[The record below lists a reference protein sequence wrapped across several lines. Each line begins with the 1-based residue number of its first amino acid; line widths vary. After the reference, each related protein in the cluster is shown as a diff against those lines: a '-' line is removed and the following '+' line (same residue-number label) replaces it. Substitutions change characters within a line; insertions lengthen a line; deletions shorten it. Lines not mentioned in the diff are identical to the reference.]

1 MTRLCEN
8 LVPERK
14 NGSAWKSFRLKF
26 SYLIA
31 IMSLTASQPLTAGA
45 ATATVKAS
53 PDKLLDAACNESIGF
68 LKDYLRIDTTNP
80 PGNETKG
87 AQYLADIFKSNGIE
101 ASLLETGP
109 GRSCVY
115 ARLKG
120 NGKKKPIIF
129 LNHIDVVPARAEDW
143 KHPPFSGE
151 EFDGAI
157 WGRGALDMK
166 GFGIAQAEVMLMLKR
181 SGLTLERDVIFVGT
195 PDEEVGGECG
205 AGWFVKHHADLVK
218 DAEFL
223 INEGAFIDSQTDGK
237 PVHVDVG
244 ISEKSVLWLHL
255 TARGNAGHASMPMPD
270 SSVNRLLKSVGRI
283 VENPPPPTILPA
295 VREYFK
301 KIAPTVG
308 EPLRTAY
315 ANIDDSVTKPDTY
328 QEVLKDKM
336 KSAMLRNTVSPTVLK
351 AGYKTNV
358 IPAEASAELDCRLL
372 PGVGKDEFIGL
383 LRDRMKDNTIEVSV
397 LDWVHTDASP
407 YDTECFKA
415 INEVAGKLVPGV
427 PVVPTVAPWFTDSHW
442 FRELGI
448 TSYGFAP
455 FRIDAELL
463 ATMHGKDERL
473 PIAVYKDGL
482 KFLYD
487 VTAKLCTNQ

>member
-1 MTRLCEN
+1 MAQRRTILKQCDANPKRVWQTLSSLLFVTAIILTN
-8 LVPERK
+8 ATTPA
-14 NGSAWKSFRLKF
+14 SAVRVQKSP
-26 SYLIA
+26 SEE
-31 IMSLTASQPLTAGA
+31 
-45 ATATVKAS
+45 
-53 PDKLLDAACNESIGF
+53 LDFACNQSLGY
-68 LKDYLRIDTTNP
+68 LKEYLRIDTTNP
-80 PGNETKG
+80 PGNEAKG
-87 AQYLADIFKSNGIE
+87 AQYLADIFKKHGIE
-101 ASLLETGP
+101 AELLETGP
-109 GRSCVY
+109 NRACVY

-120 NGKKKPIIF
+120 NGKKRPIVF

-143 KHPPFSGE
+143 KHPPFCGE

-166 GFGIAQAEVMLMLKR
+166 GFGIAQLETMLMIQR
-181 SGLTLERDVIFVGT
+181 SGLTLERDIIFVGT

-205 AGWFVKHHADLVK
+205 AGWFVKHHADKVK

-223 INEGAFIDSQTDGK
+223 INEGAFIDSRADGK
-237 PVHVDVG
+237 PVHIDVG

-255 TARGNAGHASMPMPD
+255 IARGNAGHASMPMAD
-270 SSVNRLLKSVGRI
+270 SSVNRLIKSVGRI
-283 VENPPPPTILPA
+283 IDNPPPPTILPA

-308 EPLRTAY
+308 EPLRSAY
-315 ANIDDSVTKPDTY
+315 ADIDDAVKKPETF
-328 QEVLKDKM
+328 QELLKDKM
-336 KSAMLRNTVSPTVLK
+336 KSSMLRNTVSPTVLK

-383 LRDRMKDNTIEVSV
+383 IRDRMKDNSIEVSV

-407 YDTECFKA
+407 YDTECYRA
-415 INEVAGKLVPGV
+415 INDVAGKLNPGI

-448 TSYGFAP
+448 ASYGFEP
-455 FRIDAELL
+455 FRIDPELL
-463 ATMHGKDERL
+463 ATVHGKDERV

-487 VTAKLCTNQ
+487 VTAKLCTAP